1 MVSKKKKAEQLAQK
15 EAASKAL
22 IAFTANHKMQDAVQ
36 NYLLYK
42 NLSPDLKEKYVQIFK
57 AMDSDGNEDL
67 DRQEIFDN
75 KDKFLLDPADIMT
88 DDDIENFINLADVN
102 GDDSIDLEEFIEGA
116 RKWQAQAAEV
126 QLKEAFEFFDQ
137 DKSGTIESSEM
148 LNALSFLE
156 GFDEEKAASII
167 AKYDDNGDG
176 LMDYLEFMNF
186 VNMDE
191 SFK

>member
-1 MVSKKKKAEQLAQK
+1 
-15 EAASKAL
+15 
-22 IAFTANHKMQDAVQ
+22 MQDAVQ

-126 QLKEAFEFFDQ
+126 QLKEAFEFFD
-137 DKSGTIESSEM
+137 
-148 LNALSFLE
+148 
-156 GFDEEKAASII
+156 
-167 AKYDDNGDG
+167 
-176 LMDYLEFMNF
+176 
-186 VNMDE
+186 
-191 SFK
+191 